1 MGNQV
6 IREVQKTCLIY
17 TSFFLLFFA
26 GAIVPGLTLNRYI
39 LQRMARLENGQSR
52 LRDTV
57 TRAALTLPQTPEQAI
72 LVARHW
78 ALMPQRTRCNC
89 NRTQGLIVGPLI
101 GLLAIRLSSKHQ
113 PCLFASRRSW
123 TPAHIRLLSVSKC
136 YDRDSKTRTGICSYT
151 FYFYS
156 SSVRTLCVSENYQGN

>member
-17 TSFFLLFFA
+17 TSFCLLFFA

-57 TRAALTLPQTPEQAI
+57 HSSGTDATSDTRTSDPGSSSLGAHAPTYKVQLQPDPGIDCRPAHRPFGNTIVIETPALPPRFQEVLDA
-72 LVARHW
+72 
-78 ALMPQRTRCNC
+78 
-89 NRTQGLIVGPLI
+89 RTQSSSERVEMLRSRLKDENRHM
-101 GLLAIRLSSKHQ
+101 LLYLLLL
-113 PCLFASRRSW
+113 LF
-123 TPAHIRLLSVSKC
+123 L
-136 YDRDSKTRTGICSYT
+136 CSYA
-151 FYFYS
+151 
-156 SSVRTLCVSENYQGN
+156 LCE